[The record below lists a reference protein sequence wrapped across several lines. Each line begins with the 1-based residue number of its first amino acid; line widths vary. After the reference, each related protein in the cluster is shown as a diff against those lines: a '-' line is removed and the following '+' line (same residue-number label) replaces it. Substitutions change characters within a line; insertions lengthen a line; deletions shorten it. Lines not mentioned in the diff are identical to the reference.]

1 MDEGIRS
8 LSTIIWKSQTNYLPL
23 QKKVMKKTTVPAS
36 QVKKYRL
43 PESSMI
49 FIVPTSAGKFLQDQV
64 TAAIQYL
71 RSLGA
76 PCYENTTEF
85 DPNFPSLTW
94 SPGTAGEISQSALTS
109 GTQKGYTI
117 EAYSLEEFVAM
128 FEPEYIEIKVEDA
141 TEKYNAVVCPDKVMV
156 GCQTVS
162 AKKFKE
168 IVEAAKKTGLI
179 D

>member
-1 MDEGIRS
+1 
-8 LSTIIWKSQTNYLPL
+8 
-23 QKKVMKKTTVPAS
+23 MKKASVPAS

-49 FIVPTSAGKFLQDQV
+49 FIVPESAGKFLQDQV

-71 RSLGA
+71 RSLGV
-76 PCYENTTEF
+76 PCYEHTTGF
-85 DPNFPSLTW
+85 DPEYPSLTW
-94 SPGTAGEISQSALTS
+94 AARELSQSAITR
-109 GTQKGYTI
+109 GTQVGYTI
-117 EAYSLEEFVAM
+117 EAASLEEFVAM

-141 TEKYNAVVCPDKVMV
+141 TEKYNAVVCPNKVMV

-162 AKKFKE
+162 AEKFKE

>member
-1 MDEGIRS
+1 
-8 LSTIIWKSQTNYLPL
+8 
-23 QKKVMKKTTVPAS
+23 MKKASVPAS

-49 FIVPTSAGKFLQDQV
+49 FLVPTNAGKFLQDQV

-71 RSLGA
+71 RSLGV
-76 PCYENTTEF
+76 PCYSGTTEF

-94 SPGTAGEISQSALTS
+94 NPGLAGEISQSALTEGFS
-109 GTQKGYTI
+109 VDGYTI
-117 EAYSLEEFVAM
+117 EANSLEEFVAM
-128 FEPEYIEIKVEDA
+128 FEPENIKVEVKKATQQYDA
-141 TEKYNAVVCPDKVMV
+141 IVTSNNVQV
-156 GCQTVS
+156 GCQIVP

>member
-1 MDEGIRS
+1 MDEGVRS
-8 LSTIIWKSQTNYLPL
+8 FSTIIWKSQTNYLPL
-23 QKKVMKKTTVPAS
+23 QKKVMKETSVPAS

-43 PESSMI
+43 PKSSMI
-49 FIVPTSAGKFLQDQV
+49 FIVPESAGKFLQDQV

-71 RSLGA
+71 RSLGV
-76 PCYENTTEF
+76 PCYSRTTGF
-85 DPNFPSLTW
+85 DPEFPSLTW
-94 SPGTAGEISQSALTS
+94 NPGTAGEISQSALTS
-109 GTQKGYTI
+109 GSPASYRI
-117 EAYSLEEFVAM
+117 VVDSLEKFVAM

-162 AKKFKE
+162 AEKFKE

>member
-1 MDEGIRS
+1 
-8 LSTIIWKSQTNYLPL
+8 
-23 QKKVMKKTTVPAS
+23 MKKTTVPAS

-71 RSLGA
+71 RSLGV
-76 PCYENTTEF
+76 PCYEHTTGF

-94 SPGTAGEISQSALTS
+94 TPGTAGELSQSAITR
-109 GTQKGYTI
+109 GTQVGYSI
-117 EAYSLEEFVAM
+117 EAHSLEDFVAM

-156 GCQTVS
+156 GCQTVP